1 MSDPVLSQLV
11 AVESDLAQQ
20 SETLTM
26 QLSQIQEQRQGLR
39 TVISMF
45 QGANGEEIE
54 SLSAASTSALPDE
67 ADLSEEEEV
76 EVEAEAEPAAVEKE
90 EVEEA
95 EVEEAEVEEAEVE
108 EAEVEEAEVEEAEP
122 EVEKAAAKKS
132 ASKKGQTKK
141 VDTKKTK
148 LKPTTAEPA
157 TKSVAQ
163 KPAAKT
169 EGIKKKKDGR
179 AATWQKYVQADY
191 REAAL
196 PEAVSSVL
204 RSQPSDIFA
213 IADVMS
219 SIFREDMPRP
229 SYLKARN
236 RISNILSA
244 GARDGTWYRGRNGRY
259 SQSESVMKAK

>member
-11 AVESDLAQQ
+11 AVEGDLAQQ
-20 SETLTM
+20 SETLAM
-26 QLSQIQEQRQGLR
+26 QISRIQEQRQGLR
-39 TVISMF
+39 TVINMF
-45 QGANGEEIE
+45 QSANGEEIE
-54 SLSAASTSALPDE
+54 ALSTASTPVAFPDE
-67 ADLSEEEEV
+67 ATLADK
-76 EVEAEAEPAAVEKE
+76 EAPDTEPAAGRKG

-95 EVEEAEVEEAEVE
+95 EVEEAEVEEAEVKE
-108 EAEVEEAEVEEAEP
+108 TEVEEAEP
-122 EVEKAAAKKS
+122 KAEKAAAQKS
-132 ASKKGQTKK
+132 VAKKGQTKK
-141 VDTKKTK
+141 VDTKTTK
-148 LKPTTAEPA
+148 PKSAAAESA
-157 TKSVAQ
+157 TKSVAK
-163 KPAAKT
+163 KPAARA

-191 REAAL
+191 RDAAL